1 MSELVD
7 NAIAL
12 RILYLLIN
20 PFNRSDAFKYG
31 IIDGT
36 GKPLRKIS
44 QLKTTSERESYTM
57 LHRLVFRLKRVLGT
71 IPFGQTNF
79 ASYAAAYLLVKENLN
94 TDKDPEDIEELFLSL
109 IQSEDSIS
117 NLNESI
123 KKEVKSALKDL
134 NISEEGEG
142 VPANSTA
149 GIAGYELPFSKSKKK
164 SKVKF
169 KKVSKAIFKSL
180 PKNENTLYKVGN
192 DLIYID

>member
-12 RILYLLIN
+12 RILYLLIT

-164 SKVKF
+164 ISQ
-169 KKVSKAIFKSL
+169 SIKSYFH
-180 PKNENTLYKVGN
+180 KHV
-192 DLIYID
+192 